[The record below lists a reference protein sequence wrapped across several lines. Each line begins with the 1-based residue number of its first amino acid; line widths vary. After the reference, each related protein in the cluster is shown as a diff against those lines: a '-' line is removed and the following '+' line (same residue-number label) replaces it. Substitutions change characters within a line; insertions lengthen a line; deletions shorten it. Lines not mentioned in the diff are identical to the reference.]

1 MNVKKKLFA
10 SVLCLLIA
18 LAMLPTLA
26 LAEDNTEGT
35 ATVILYNECDWE
47 DGTGYQMLLDA
58 DHDTSGD
65 VMKEA
70 SFLCSGDAPEGL
82 YDRFEYKI
90 PGNADGALDTSN
102 VIPYDHYMRI
112 AIPAGT
118 YDYAI
123 VNPTPEDDIIYTANI
138 TGNAKPVANDFVF
151 EANKT
156 YIFRVYL
163 TEDEDEYIGDN
174 VDLIVHEHTYA
185 DTWDADDSDHWKDCT
200 DAECPDKEGAQ
211 LKDSHNF
218 EWKIDKE
225 ATDSET
231 GLMHEECT
239 VCGYTRNADTV
250 IDKISGED
258 NTKPEDKPAA
268 TEAAAKPADNPDQPK
283 TGDANTRTLW
293 LVMLF
298 VSASLMFATSAAIS
312 KRKENR

>member
-1 MNVKKKLFA
+1 MKKKLFA

-26 LAEDNTEGT
+26 LAEDNPEGT

-47 DGTGYQMLLDA
+47 DDTGYQMLLDA
-58 DHDTSGD
+58 DHNTYGTLINETES
-65 VMKEA
+65 
-70 SFLCSGDAPEGL
+70 LCVGDAPEGL

-102 VIPYDHYMRI
+102 VIQYNHSMRI
-112 AIPAGT
+112 DIPAGT

-123 VNPTPEDDIIYTANI
+123 VNPTPEDEKIWLARN
-138 TGNAKPVANDFVF
+138 TGDALPVADDFVF

-156 YIFRVYL
+156 YIFIVYML
-163 TEDEDEYIGDN
+163 DDDDGDN

-185 DTWDADDSDHWKDCT
+185 DTWNTDDADHWKDCT
-200 DAECPDKEGAQ
+200 DAECPDKEGGQ
-211 LKDSHNF
+211 LKDAHNF

-258 NTKPEDKPAA
+258 NTKPGDKPAA
-268 TEAAAKPADNPDQPK
+268 TEAAAKPDDNPDQPK
-283 TGDANTRTLW
+283 TGDTNTRTMW

-298 VSASLMFATSAAIS
+298 ISASLMFATSAAIS